1 MKRRHSRYLEAKKEL
16 DTLKYDY
23 DRMATMYHSLK
34 YRYERL
40 LRDMEEERG
49 ANNVLRLQLLHRGEE
64 PNV

>member
-16 DTLKYDY
+16 ATIKYDY
-23 DRMATMYHSLK
+23 DRLDMMYRSIKL
-34 YRYERL
+34 RYEEL
-40 LRDMEEERG
+40 LRTMEEERG